1 MVDRLTPERR
11 SWNMSRI
18 RGKDTGP
25 EMTLRALLH
34 RAGYRYRLHKKG
46 LPGKP
51 DIYLG
56 GYRTAVFVHG
66 CYWHRHPGCGKATIP
81 KTDTPKWLDK
91 FAATVRRDQRKQ
103 IELEAQ
109 GIKVLTVWEC
119 ELKADPNAVLARIR
133 SLLRRTTH

>member
-1 MVDRLTPERR
+1 MVDRLTPEHR

-18 RGKDTGP
+18 RGKDTAP
-25 EMTLRALLH
+25 ELALRSMLH
-34 RAGYRYRLHKKG
+34 RAGYRFRVHRED

-66 CYWHRHPGCGKATIP
+66 CYWHRHPRCKKAT
-81 KTDTPKWLDK
+81 TPGTRTEYWLNK
-91 FAATVRRDQRKQ
+91 FAGTVRRDQRKQ
-103 IELEAQ
+103 AELEAQ

-119 ELKADPNAVLARIR
+119 ELEADPEAVLEQVR
-133 SLLRRTTH
+133 SQLRRVH

>member
-18 RGKDTGP
+18 KGKDTAP
-25 EMTLRALLH
+25 ELALRSMLH
-34 RAGYRYRLHKKG
+34 RAGYRFRIHRDD

-66 CYWHRHPGCGKATIP
+66 CYWHRHPGCGKATTP
-81 KTDTPKWLDK
+81 KTDTQKWLDK

-103 IELEAQ
+103 TELEAQ

-119 ELKADPNAVLARIR
+119 ELEADPEAVLAQLR
-133 SLLRRTTH
+133 SHLRRTH

>member
-18 RGKDTGP
+18 PGKDTAP
-25 EMTLRALLH
+25 ELALRSMLH
-34 RAGYRYRLHKKG
+34 RAGYRFRVHRED

-66 CYWHRHPGCGKATIP
+66 CYWHRHSGCKKATTP
-81 KTDTPKWLDK
+81 GTRTDYWLNK

-103 IELEAQ
+103 AELEDQ
-109 GIKVLTVWEC
+109 DIRVLTVWEC
-119 ELKADPNAVLARIR
+119 ELEADPEAVLERVR
-133 SLLRRTTH
+133 DQLRRVH